1 MLAISYSGVRMKND
15 IPLHALRAFESS
27 ARHLNFTKAGLEL
40 YVSQAA
46 VSQQVR
52 LLEEKLGI
60 TLFKRIPRGLEMTD
74 EARML
79 FASIMDEFQK
89 IEKAYRRFEGGS
101 VKESLTLSC
110 VGTFALGWLLPKIEK
125 FRNLHPSVEINIQ
138 TNNNVVNVAGEGID
152 FAIRYGSGNWIQT
165 HNQLLI
171 NAPLTV
177 LCRPDTAK
185 RLRNPSD
192 IAGENLLRSYRADEW
207 DSWFSAANVNPVRAN
222 GPVFDSSRLI
232 IDAVI
237 LTGGIALVPDVMF
250 YHEISRGLIVRP
262 FDIYAGN
269 DGYWLTWQRTRK
281 MTQTMQ
287 IFQEWI
293 QGEIDH

>member
-1 MLAISYSGVRMKND
+1 MKND
-15 IPLHALRAFESS
+15 IPLHALRAFESY

-52 LLEEKLGI
+52 LLEEKLVI
-60 TLFKRIPRGLEMTD
+60 ILFKRLPRGLEMTD

-79 FASIMDEFQK
+79 FASITDEFQK
-89 IEKAYRRFEGGS
+89 IEKAHRRFEGGS

-192 IAGENLLRSYRADEW
+192 ISGEKLLRSYRADEW
-207 DSWFSAANVNPVRAN
+207 DGWFTAANVNPVRAN

-237 LTGGIALVPDVMF
+237 LTGGIALVSDVMF
-250 YHEISRGLIVRP
+250 YHEINRGLIVRP